1 MSKIHDA
8 ELQRRL
14 ELLAGVQPSPE
25 AAQRALER
33 VRGTLLDTN
42 RLPARQSIGRI
53 VMNSRWSKFAVA
65 AVIVVAVLIGLQ
77 FVGPSFSKV
86 TFARAIQ
93 PILNANTAILDLITG
108 PDVEGA
114 PVIHDMIMGSRIR
127 RTVPSVEGV
136 VSIID
141 LESGRVL
148 DLYESK
154 KKATYID
161 LKGLPQIPNYLDQL
175 KSLLTE
181 FQDNPRLT
189 VEELGT
195 KEVDGR
201 EAVGFRAKHPQVE
214 ITLWADARTGLP
226 VRIEERAGQMLV
238 IVKNVQFDVP
248 MDEALFSMDVPAGY
262 TLQEMQLDLFGS
274 TEADFIEG
282 LRLRAEMFGDGR
294 FPDSMALEDYI
305 KQVPEM
311 IKKTEQLKLSPEQE
325 TELEKKIGQHLLFL
339 RMFKG
344 EGKWYYRGKGVKL
357 GNAQTPIFW
366 YRPKDSKTYRV
377 IYGDL
382 HVEEVAPENLPEP
395 LAPDDVAT
403 TIGYQQWSKPDFV
416 GSQEDLWR
424 IQADGRIAIQSDVT
438 LMKGPEGISTM
449 PVALPYATGVL
460 TSASLGDVALAF
472 EPAGAGRYELEL
484 PLERLLAGQTKITCR
499 WTLSLADLEA
509 AEFGYRVALQ
519 TLIPV
524 VSYKLKVALDA
535 DSGLEFTE
543 PLKSLKSPSQPWAA
557 PFTWDGFE
565 PKSEFGGT
573 CGLTVQR
580 RK

>member
-141 LESGRVL
+141 LESGRAL

-161 LKGLPQIPNYLDQL
+161 LKGLPQMANYLDQL

-395 LAPDDVAT
+395 LAADDVPPVSL
-403 TIGYQQWSKPDFV
+403 GFQQWSKPDFV
-416 GSQEDLWR
+416 GTQEDLWR
-424 IQADGRIAIQSDVT
+424 ITASGQILVQSDVT
-438 LMKGPEGISTM
+438 LMKGPQGTSIM
-449 PVALPYATGVL
+449 PITLPYATGVL
-460 TSASLGDVALAF
+460 TSVTIGDAPVPF
-472 EPAGAGRYELEL
+472 EPAGAGQYKLQL
-484 PLERLLAGQTKITCR
+484 PLDKLLAGQTKVTCR
-499 WTLSLADLEA
+499 WTLALTDLETA
-509 AEFGYRVALQ
+509 NQNVPLK
-519 TLIPV
+519 TLVPV
-524 VSYKLKVALDA
+524 VFYKLTVVLDP
-535 DSGLEFTE
+535 DSGWEYGKDPAQSTWVPFFGNAKE
-543 PLKSLKSPSQPWAA
+543 QPVAS
-557 PFTWDGFE
+557 F
-565 PKSEFGGT
+565 GT
-573 CGLTVQR
+573 CGLGLQK